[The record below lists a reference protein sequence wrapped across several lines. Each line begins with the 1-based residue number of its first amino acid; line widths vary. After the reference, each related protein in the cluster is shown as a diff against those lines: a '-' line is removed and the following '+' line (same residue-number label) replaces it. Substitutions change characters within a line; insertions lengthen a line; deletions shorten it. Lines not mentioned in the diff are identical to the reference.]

1 MNIKLVR
8 TCICCPEQYDAE
20 DEEGKT
26 VGYLRLRY
34 GNFTV
39 QCPDVGGTLVYQASP
54 KGDGIFEEDEQ
65 EFYLSQALSAIN
77 KYYTNIAG

>member
-1 MNIKLVR
+1 MNIKLIR
-8 TCICCPEQYDAE
+8 TCFACPEQYDAE

-26 VGYLRLRY
+26 VGYLRLRH

-65 EFYLSQALSAIN
+65 EFYLNEALSAIN